1 MEKRYQG
8 TLFIFTILWTLAK
21 DPIGLFINY
30 VGKIFRKTSISY
42 HLIPTHITWSVLEYF
57 VPIKGGFSNNIVETL
72 S

>member
-8 TLFIFTILWTLAK
+8 TLLIFTILWTLAK

-30 VGKIFRKTSISY
+30 VRKIFRKTSISY
-42 HLIPTHITWSVLEYF
+42 HLIPAHITRSVLEYF
-57 VPIKGGFSNNIVETL
+57 VLIKGGFSNNIAEIL